1 MKLLQSRTVDGVR
14 ITPILKPRA
23 TELKELSTEKRQAR
37 LEEFKAYK
45 QLERKLKQ
53 KAEQARYKYAKHML
67 KEIPEVI
74 EEEDLEC

>member
-23 TELKELSTEKRQAR
+23 TELKELSTEKLQAR

-53 KAEQARYKYAKHML
+53 KAEQAR
-67 KEIPEVI
+67 
-74 EEEDLEC
+74 